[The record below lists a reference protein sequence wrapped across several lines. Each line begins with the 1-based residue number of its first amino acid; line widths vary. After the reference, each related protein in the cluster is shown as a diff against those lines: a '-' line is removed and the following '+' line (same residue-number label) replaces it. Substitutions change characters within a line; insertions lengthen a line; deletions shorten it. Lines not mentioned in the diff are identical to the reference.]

1 MLIAPL
7 FLRPTLL
14 CGLFLVAAA
23 GLAAPLSAPLAQRA
37 ALIAVDPVVVEPL
50 RQTQPIQGRFV
61 ARKAGPI
68 AAQGRGAVDKMLV
81 SVGDR
86 VAEGDVLAVLD
97 TDRLEAELARQRAN
111 VGYREAQV
119 SGAKARH
126 QQANQ
131 ELARVQ
137 RLRKSAA
144 FSQARLDDLANASL
158 QARLQIAEFTAM
170 LETAKAD
177 LALAEL
183 DLKRSRIKAPFA
195 GVVSR
200 RYIQPGAFVVDGA
213 PVVDLIDDRSLEIE
227 ADVPAT
233 RIVGLEPGLDV
244 AVELDNREP
253 QHAVVRAVI
262 PEENAMSRTRAVR
275 FTPKFDPSAVN
286 AATGAAVTVRVPV
299 GAARDVLTVH
309 KDAVIEQ
316 GGYYVYIVEDGKAV
330 RKRVQLGES
339 AEGRFVVL
347 DGLEAGMLA
356 VVRGNERLRP
366 GQPVTTG
373 EGSPGGAK
381 PDEDAKPT
389 AEAQPEAD
397 ARPAAQAKEAGKGA
411 GS

>member
-1 MLIAPL
+1 MP
-7 FLRPTLL
+7 FVHSSVCRRLL
-14 CGLFLVAAA
+14 CWLVYAAL
-23 GLAAPLSAPLAQRA
+23 LAVPLTAPLAQRA
-37 ALIAVDPVVVEPL
+37 ALIAVDPVVLEPL

-61 ARKAGPI
+61 ARNAGPI
-68 AAQGRGAVDKMLV
+68 AAQSRGAVDQMLV

-86 VAEGDVLAVLD
+86 VAANDVLAVLD

-119 SGAKARH
+119 DGAKARFK
-126 QQANQ
+126 QASQ
-131 ELARVQ
+131 ELERIQ

-144 FSQARLDDLANASL
+144 FSQARLDDLTNAAL
-158 QARLQIAEFTAM
+158 VARLQIAESSAV

-177 LALAEL
+177 LGIAEL
-183 DLKRSRIKAPFA
+183 DLKRSQILAPFA

-200 RYIQPGAFVVDGA
+200 RYIQPGAFVVVGE
-213 PVVDLIDDRSLEIE
+213 PVVDLIDDSSLEIE

-233 RIVGLEPGLDV
+233 RIVGLDGDLAV
-244 AVELDNREP
+244 TVELEGHPP
-253 QHAVVRAVI
+253 QPAEVRAVI
-262 PEENAMSRTRAVR
+262 PQENAMSRTRAVR
-275 FTPKFDPSAVN
+275 FTPKFDPSEVN
-286 AATGAAVTVRVPV
+286 AATGASVTVRVPV

-316 GGYYVYIVEDGKAV
+316 GGYYVYVVEEGKAV

-339 AEGRFVVL
+339 SEGRFVVL

-366 GQPVTTG
+366 GQPVTAG
-373 EGSPGGAK
+373 DEPPPAAAAGAA
-381 PDEDAKPT
+381 AKPT
-389 AEAQPEAD
+389 TGDTEQ
-397 ARPAAQAKEAGKGA
+397 GKDA